1 MPDAVPGPDDKFDK
15 WIDPLVTYLTTDST
29 APVTTPAQKQA
40 LQGALVPWQ
49 TDYAAHLKA
58 QKAALTAA
66 EAKDATRK
74 RTEAVVRQI
83 IGDIQRLPAT
93 TDAQR
98 TAMQVTVP
106 KQGRSAVGEIDTHPV
121 LTKTDTSTR
130 LRHRLFFADSDTP
143 DSAAK
148 PEGAKF
154 CEIRMTLG
162 GEKPANPETMPQLAM
177 ESRAPH
183 RNDFDPGDEG
193 KTAHYA
199 LRWLNTRGQPGPW
212 SPVYSAIVPG

>member
-1 MPDAVPGPDDKFDK
+1 MPDSVPGPDDKFDN
-15 WIDPLVTYLTTDST
+15 WIDPLVTYLTTDPT

-40 LQGALVPWQ
+40 LQGALTPWQ

-106 KQGRSAVGEIDTHPV
+106 KQGRTPVGVIESHPV
-121 LTKTDTSTR
+121 VQKIDTSTR
-130 LRHRLFFADSDTP
+130 LRHRIFFADSETP
-143 DSAAK
+143 DSHAK
-148 PEGAKF
+148 PAGAKF
-154 CEIRMTLG
+154 AEIREQIG
-162 GEKPANPETMPQLAM
+162 GTAPTDPETMTPLAM
-177 ESRAPH
+177 ESRPPH
-183 RNDFDPGDEG
+183 RNDFEPADLG
-193 KTAHYA
+193 KPVHYA
-199 LRWLNTRGQPGPW
+199 LRWINTKGDPGPW
-212 SPVYSAIVPG
+212 SQIYSAVVPG